1 MKITA
6 RAEYASLAV
15 LDLAL
20 HYNSG
25 QVQAKEIADR
35 QQIPLKFLEQILIQL
50 RNAGLVRSIRGASGG
65 YLLARSPDEIS
76 LKDVVEAV
84 EGELNIIDSKLDDR
98 TLKAVWTE
106 IQEDFLSRLG
116 TVTIR
121 QLVNRKLQEK
131 RVLDFQI

>member
-6 RAEYASLAV
+6 RAEYASLAI
-15 LDLAL
+15 LELAL
-20 HYNSG
+20 RFNSG

-65 YLLARSPDEIS
+65 YLLARPPDEIS

-98 TLKAVWTE
+98 TLRTVWSE
-106 IQEDFLSRLG
+106 IQNDFLSRLAG
-116 TVTIR
+116 VSIQ
-121 QLVNRKLQEK
+121 QLLNRKLKESQI
-131 RVLDFQI
+131 LDFQI

>member
-15 LDLAL
+15 LELGMRF
-20 HYNSG
+20 NSG

-50 RNAGLVRSIRGASGG
+50 RNAGLIRSIRGASGG
-65 YLLARSPDEIS
+65 YLLARPPDQIS

-98 TLKAVWTE
+98 TLRAVWAE
-106 IQEDFLSRLG
+106 IQDDFLDRLE
-116 TVTIR
+116 TVSIQ
-121 QLVNRKLQEK
+121 QLINRKLKEQK
-131 RVLDFQI
+131 VLDFQI

>member
-65 YLLARSPDEIS
+65 YLLARPPDEIS

-84 EGELNIIDSKLDDR
+84 EGELNIIDSKLEDR
-98 TLKAVWTE
+98 TLKAVWAE
-106 IQEDFLSRLG
+106 IQQDFLSRLG

-131 RVLDFQI
+131 QVLDFQI